1 MLVIHQFDFVLF
13 AVFHKF
19 DTIVYP
25 KEETKSF
32 LQHLPFVK
40 TPPPVK
46 PDPPEDMR
54 LKCFRKYIARF
65 TDMLYTNENLDI
77 VELCNEM
84 ENLFDSMYNQ
94 NFVVDQEHKIC
105 TFASVEKVA
114 SVYVC

>member
-1 MLVIHQFDFVLF
+1 MLVIHQFDFVFF

-25 KEETKSF
+25 KEESRSF
-32 LQHLPFVK
+32 LQHLSIFEP
-40 TPPPVK
+40 PPPVK
-46 PDPPEDMR
+46 PDPPEEMR
-54 LKCFRKYIARF
+54 LKCFSKYIVRF
-65 TDMLYTNENLDI
+65 TDMLCTDEDLDI

-94 NFVVDQEHKIC
+94 NFVIDQEHKRC
-105 TFASVEKVA
+105 TFDSVEKVA